1 MLDAEKHLLM
11 QFTVITH
18 DWPME
23 SKVSLRDAILAALN
37 ERTKTERD
45 RCAKLADSFAEQNK
59 DGHRNAADDSFTTRM
74 LVNECRALADAIR
87 NQ

>member
-23 SKVSLRDAILAALN
+23 SKISLRDAILSALN
-37 ERTKTERD
+37 ERTQAERD
-45 RCAKLADSFAEQNK
+45 RCAKIADAFAEQNK
-59 DGHRNAADDSFTTRM
+59 DGHRTADDAFTTRM
-74 LVNECRALADAIR
+74 LVNECRALAEAIR
-87 NQ
+87 NP